1 MAAQPTIDQH
11 LLVRNET
18 IQGLCALADF
28 LQDNADVPVREH
40 GGEYMLFVR
49 DRSDDEAR
57 AEVDRIARLL
67 GVAVQDDT
75 GRGGHYTATRS
86 FGRVAYHVVHI
97 PDRARREHA
106 ARMSYLANIT
116 VDPDSTRAEQELS
129 ARFASAVA

>member
-1 MAAQPTIDQH
+1 MAEPTADH
-11 LLVRNET
+11 RLTLRNGT
-18 IQGLCALADF
+18 IQGLRALADF
-28 LQDNADVPVREH
+28 LQDNPEVPVREQ

-57 AEVDRIARLL
+57 AEVDRIAGLL

-75 GRGGHYTATRS
+75 ERGGHYTATRS

-106 ARMSYLANIT
+106 ARMSYLTNIT
-116 VDPDSTRAEQELS
+116 LEPDGTRTGQEHQ

>member
-1 MAAQPTIDQH
+1 MAAQPTIDH
-11 LLVRNET
+11 RLIVRNET
-18 IQGLCALADF
+18 IQGLRALADF
-28 LQDNADVPVREH
+28 LQDNSEVPVREQ
-40 GGEYMLFVR
+40 GGEYMLFVG

-57 AEVDRIARLL
+57 AEVDRIAGLL

-97 PDRARREHA
+97 PDQARREHA

-116 VDPDSTRAEQELS
+116 LDPDGTR
-129 ARFASAVA
+129 